1 MVIATGESCL
11 LVKIIA
17 KTCVSLTDKQTNE
30 QKSRLGRYYCKNV
43 GQVCIWPMVFK
54 NEF

>member
-30 QKSRLGRYYCKNV
+30 QKSRLGRYYCKKRGTSLYMTN
-43 GQVCIWPMVFK
+43 GILK
-54 NEF
+54 